1 VNEKAPA
8 PVLECRLA
16 RVPTRGRACD
26 CESECTV
33 HNAQTQT
40 RAPGAKTAKP
50 GPEERVEV
58 VSLVGLPTALVVLL
72 ELGGD
77 TTQHKH

>member
-1 VNEKAPA
+1 MAE
-8 PVLECRLA
+8 
-16 RVPTRGRACD
+16 RATA
-26 CESECTV
+26 S
-33 HNAQTQT
+33 AQSTMHKLRHERQ
-40 RAPGAKTAKP
+40 AGAKTAKP